1 MYRLLALLNDFIKGI
16 NSSTPT
22 AFFTHETFALL
33 VVDVPINDST
43 VISFTANFTHKET
56 RVFEQEHRSSN
67 GRFFNIE
74 LATHSR
80 PLLPTRSITVTVPLL
95 EMEVNGYSSSPIQR
109 FSFSLFVKNKLF
121 MPSNTETNERT
132 SSAIVGIMMKD
143 THTASSIEPIII
155 TFVIPNFE
163 VN

>member
-95 EMEVNGYSSSPIQR
+95 EMEVNGYSSRPIQR
-109 FSFSLFVKNKLF
+109 FSFSLFVQNKLF
-121 MPSNTETNERT
+121 TLSNKTNERA

-155 TFVIPNFE
+155 TFVIPNFK